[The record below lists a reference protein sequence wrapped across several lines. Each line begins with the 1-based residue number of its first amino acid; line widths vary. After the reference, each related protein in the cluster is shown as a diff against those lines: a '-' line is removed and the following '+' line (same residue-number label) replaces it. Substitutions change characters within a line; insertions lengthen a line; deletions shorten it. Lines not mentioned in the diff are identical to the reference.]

1 MTTESSRRKARPS
14 PIQVPLSPSR
24 ASGIERPIATSTG
37 IISARRKLS
46 LDPAPLTGAPGII
59 GSEARRKRN
68 SNSHLPP
75 PKSAAANFAQQR
87 GISTVT
93 VRTTLPLSPHTGN
106 DASPSPKTG
115 SSHAVSAVSAKS
127 TEERGLG
134 SPLKTSGLR
143 TSRTVEVDYL
153 RNEMEKAMRMA
164 GAETT
169 EPDAEVRKDSELRAT
184 SLVAVCVLR
193 MLTNSL
199 PACFIVILCK
209 FYHTPGLTCTSR
221 PCRFVHEFD
230 PSSPIPTPQ
239 TASFAKAIGGSTDVV
254 ELVEQ
259 FPMSGGG
266 SGPGSKHSKEK
277 YRTVKCRDWEAK
289 GECPYGEFCSF
300 LHDIKPAPAQA
311 GENKSSFKTAERPGL
326 TTEDSTTSLNG
337 SRPKSFNGSNIIVPD
352 LRWTRD
358 DGLTVSNPATGT
370 KPDFRDIAGKLVETI
385 SESLSTKLEGLR
397 VSDEA
402 PSPATQYAS
411 IPPRSAWQLGPPR
424 MLAPNSAVQGVS
436 PDLPISAYTFSTDSP
451 GTPYHHVDDD
461 AEEAEARASDS
472 DGPEEAVEPSRPEQ
486 PTDHIRIHEPSND
499 AVRTDYANEPH
510 LVLPPY
516 IQPVHDF
523 GAYPWPIERLY
534 PQAVSATWDAILK
547 DPSKVGPQ
555 GKDLKQEA
563 RKLVAQTLA
572 RMVKGG
578 KLSPQEVQA
587 KMNYRSE
594 SSWGHHSGV

>member
-1 MTTESSRRKARPS
+1 MTTESPRRKARPS

-230 PSSPIPTPQ
+230 PGSPIPTPQ
-239 TASFAKAIGGSTDVV
+239 TASLAKAIGGSTDVV

-277 YRTVKCRDWEAK
+277 YRTVKCRDWDAR

-300 LHDIKPAPAQA
+300 LHDVKPAPAEH
-311 GENKSSFKTAERPGL
+311 GEDKSSLKTAERPGL
-326 TTEDSTTSLNG
+326 TTENSTTSLNG

-555 GKDLKQEA
+555 GKDLEQEA
-563 RKLVAQTLA
+563 RKLVAQKLA

-578 KLSPQEVQA
+578 KLPPQEVQA

-594 SSWGHHSGV
+594 SEGLHHSTV